1 MLYSAKDLDSTV
13 QAEPDDNS
21 VKKKKKKSV
30 LEFDNNN
37 SNNANKSSS
46 WKFDRQIEP
55 LIGYYLIKKI
65 GSQILYFKFSI
76 IF

>member
-21 VKKKKKKSV
+21 VKKKSV

-46 WKFDRQIEP
+46 WKFDWQIEP

>member
-21 VKKKKKKSV
+21 VKKKSV